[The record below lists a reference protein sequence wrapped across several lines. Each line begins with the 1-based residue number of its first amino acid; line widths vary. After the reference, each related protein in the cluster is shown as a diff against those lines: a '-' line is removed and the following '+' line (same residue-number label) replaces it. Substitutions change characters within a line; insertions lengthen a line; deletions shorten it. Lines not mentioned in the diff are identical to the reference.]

1 MTERDEVKWRQG
13 LPEDMGRLHELWD
26 EQERRFA
33 GTGVKVDRPDL
44 TRAPVMAVRV
54 AERDGA
60 VVGFYHVGAGG
71 GVCVGAGGGGGVETL
86 GPGSGEVL
94 HWLKGKGVVA
104 GGGLRRE

>member
-1 MTERDEVKWRQG
+1 MSDQVAEEAVSRPTLCEEREGWGTHRDASYPESLRPEPSIRGVKWRQG
-13 LPEDMGRLHELWD
+13 RPEDMERLHELWD

-60 VVGFYHVGAGG
+60 VVGFYHV
-71 GVCVGAGGGGGVETL
+71 E
-86 GPGSGEVL
+86 
-94 HWLKGKGVVA
+94 
-104 GGGLRRE
+104 